1 MATKKATITFS
12 CPDVEGVN
20 ITFNGEI
27 NEETNELT
35 YTIDPPTGEVTEDMR
50 LTIFLLETLI
60 NTINPDHAQEVGDG
74 AMPEAGE
81 PDDEGVILS

>member
-20 ITFNGEI
+20 IVFNSEI

-35 YTIDPPTGEVTEDMR
+35 YNIDPPTGEVTEDMR

-60 NTINPDHAQEVGDG
+60 NTINPNHAQDNAEVVQQS
-74 AMPEAGE
+74 
-81 PDDEGVILS
+81 DDDAVILS